1 MSRFSILNSN
11 GTIESPT
18 ESEKANT
25 RLILV
30 VLLIGLLIRLIS
42 GPFTRHPGI
51 SEMQATVG
59 LVYVWGMYPFSWI
72 TSFGSSLYMFYLPT
86 FVPYMFV
93 NQFGVYSGYLL
104 DFLFKIPIIVS
115 DIIIFYCIFE
125 IGKLL
130 TSNRKKAIIAATAY
144 FLNPFVLWLG
154 TTGIYDTLMV
164 AILLL
169 SFLYLLRKRISSS
182 AILLSLAVSFKYI
195 PVLALPAFLV
205 YLWRSGKST
214 IRFIIVF
221 VSSSVVLFLPF
232 LLLYIQMLLSS
243 PGALMSISRV
253 WLGHVASSA
262 LYLNAATFKHNFT
275 GYLAS
280 LGLWTHIENI
290 LHQQVF
296 LSLFIPLY
304 LICTFLILYRLKK
317 DHSFPSL
324 ASAVNKCIIVA
335 LVIAI
340 VSNPVAQPQFLMW
353 IFPFLIIEVFLLSNL
368 SHFLFHSL
376 WIVNILIDPVISGGF
391 LYWFE
396 QSFPSIMDLWKGWH
410 IFPWPFFSLSLQLVL
425 SVVMGLLYVIIIA
438 RCVFASRK
446 IVPSQTQQLPSKHF
460 ERDLFLTALF
470 VMYCALQILVLV
482 FGIQSLTL
490 GVGIFGL
497 AICVLFALLISKDY
511 LVFSHYPSLFDSSW
525 MKVIGVLYLGSL
537 ITISILLLLFGFA
550 DPTPLFIQLV
560 LLGTFWRLRKRI
572 ALGLDIQGIS
582 LMFTVIY
589 VLYALLI
596 SKNILVG
603 LITLPFL
610 FSWIFLVGVNH
621 RHGDPSIFRQLL
633 NKTVVKLIKVRLRRR
648 DYVACFLILLAVYGH
663 LAFALTY
670 SGYENI
676 WSPQFTF
683 YGNPVSSIGEM
694 KSLGNG
700 SIALGGLDYD
710 GTSSVTWNYTVQIM
724 PFMSE
729 QMTQASE
736 TFLSIS
742 GAPISRTAPEIPADS
757 VGWRDENFTEGWA
770 FFVANGLNESRA
782 VSDGFS
788 YSISSDL
795 EAGRSYYLMS
805 KTVPALSTDEYQFFA
820 VRWNSTSR
828 IVRVDVEYADGIADQ
843 CVVGSGRSS
852 DNGFSSEWRTTI
864 FKLPSN
870 RTVKEIIVG
879 IDDTYDWLQTSNDV
893 MGSQTV
899 SFSQVMFFSGSD
911 KSSQVK
917 ITLNGQQILD
927 ESLDF
932 EENGSYTL
940 PPNKYSTWTRPD
952 SSLTSLKI
960 PLDIDKLKLE
970 NSLNITVTE
979 GVQLDISS
987 VTVFIVL
994 YMSAVSPMWSSNVG
1008 FIFLIFVFDLS
1019 LIVIFLWKWGLL
1031 PKRLLKWGLQIFKRQ

>member
-1 MSRFSILNSN
+1 MERNRFSTNLGNLLKGSGWNSIFLLIFGIFCALEIL
-11 GTIESPT
+11 IESNSRSLAQGAPIAIAFNRILGEYSSFLSFT
-18 ESEKANT
+18 MAVII
-25 RLILV
+25 LILLQSIIQQRRSLRTTV
-30 VLLIGLLIRLIS
+30 PPLLHTWYSKLVACIHVMIIGCILVLNVWLQLGGLLFLTTQMLVLASLWLCSNRRYSIVLTTQRLSLLSTCIWILYS
-42 GPFTRHPGI
+42 LIANFRQVTLNTELEVVTSFVFVYLITWICLHVLVDIVSSNDPPSESWFSRKLQCPGI
-51 SEMQATVG
+51 RKLSRKV
-59 LVYVWGMYPFSWI
+59 FSI
-72 TSFGSSLYMFYLPT
+72 NFGRREYAYM
-86 FVPYMFV
+86 
-93 NQFGVYSGYLL
+93 
-104 DFLFKIPIIVS
+104 IIV
-115 DIIIFYCIFE
+115 
-125 IGKLL
+125 
-130 TSNRKKAIIAATAY
+130 
-144 FLNPFVLWLG
+144 
-154 TTGIYDTLMV
+154 
-164 AILLL
+164 LLL
-169 SFLYLLRKRISSS
+169 SSSYAVHGISSRIYTN
-182 AILLSLAVSFKYI
+182 AYFPFYGDIF
-195 PVLALPAFLV
+195 
-205 YLWRSGKST
+205 
-214 IRFIIVF
+214 
-221 VSSSVVLFLPF
+221 SSSGV
-232 LLLYIQMLLSS
+232 
-243 PGALMSISRV
+243 
-253 WLGHVASSA
+253 
-262 LYLNAATFKHNFT
+262 T
-275 GYLAS
+275 
-280 LGLWTHIENI
+280 
-290 LHQQVF
+290 
-296 LSLFIPLY
+296 
-304 LICTFLILYRLKK
+304 RL
-317 DHSFPSL
+317 
-324 ASAVNKCIIVA
+324 
-335 LVIAI
+335 
-340 VSNPVAQPQFLMW
+340 
-353 IFPFLIIEVFLLSNL
+353 E
-368 SHFLFHSL
+368 
-376 WIVNILIDPVISGGF
+376 
-391 LYWFE
+391 
-396 QSFPSIMDLWKGWH
+396 
-410 IFPWPFFSLSLQLVL
+410 
-425 SVVMGLLYVIIIA
+425 
-438 RCVFASRK
+438 
-446 IVPSQTQQLPSKHF
+446 
-460 ERDLFLTALF
+460 
-470 VMYCALQILVLV
+470 
-482 FGIQSLTL
+482 
-490 GVGIFGL
+490 
-497 AICVLFALLISKDY
+497 
-511 LVFSHYPSLFDSSW
+511 
-525 MKVIGVLYLGSL
+525 
-537 ITISILLLLFGFA
+537 
-550 DPTPLFIQLV
+550 
-560 LLGTFWRLRKRI
+560 
-572 ALGLDIQGIS
+572 
-582 LMFTVIY
+582 
-589 VLYALLI
+589 
-596 SKNILVG
+596 
-603 LITLPFL
+603 
-610 FSWIFLVGVNH
+610 
-621 RHGDPSIFRQLL
+621 
-633 NKTVVKLIKVRLRRR
+633 
-648 DYVACFLILLAVYGH
+648 
-663 LAFALTY
+663 
-670 SGYENI
+670 
-676 WSPQFTF
+676 
-683 YGNPVSSIGEM
+683 
-694 KSLGNG
+694 NG
-700 SIALGGLDYD
+700 SMVLGGLGYD
-710 GTSSVTWNYTVQIM
+710 ETSSVTWNYTVHIM